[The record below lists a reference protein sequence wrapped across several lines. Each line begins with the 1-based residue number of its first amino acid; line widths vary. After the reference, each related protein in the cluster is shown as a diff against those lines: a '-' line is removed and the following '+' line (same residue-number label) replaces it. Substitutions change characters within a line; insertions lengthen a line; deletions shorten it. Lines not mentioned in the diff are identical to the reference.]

1 MLLIICTGAGHEL
14 HVVFIHEVRH
24 CLWVHPRKFHPLQ
37 HVVAVVKFLSHM
49 PKQVSFGQGM

>member
-1 MLLIICTGAGHEL
+1 MTTLTTSVMPASAAFAK
-14 HVVFIHEVRH
+14 VV
-24 CLWVHPRKFHPLQ
+24 WSSFHPLQ